1 MVKDKQK
8 LKELLKSYVVELT
21 FTKKDGTKR
30 DMICTL
36 KSTLLPEVKEDQEKR
51 TKKDNEDILA
61 VWDLEKKA
69 FRSFRIDSLISYKQ
83 SDSDSSYEL

>member
-36 KSTLLPEVKEDQEKR
+36 KSTLLPEVKEDQDKR